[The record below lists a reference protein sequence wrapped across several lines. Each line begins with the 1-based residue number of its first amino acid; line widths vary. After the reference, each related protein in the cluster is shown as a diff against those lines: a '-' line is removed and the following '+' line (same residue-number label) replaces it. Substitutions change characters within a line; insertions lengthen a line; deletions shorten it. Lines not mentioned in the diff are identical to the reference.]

1 MGYDLNGKPVGPHGF
16 RHLIKYTFY
25 RDSVTGALYSTLYV
39 PQTNEYG
46 EKQYP
51 FVIWPNYPNGG
62 NESALEM
69 NKRLKFLCAING
81 SGCLNPYG
89 EGVTVSG
96 LPYGAIIQNN
106 VLLRED
112 AEHPAYFLTVDQ
124 NGNLGH
130 LKRIVPQSQIVEM
143 GIVSACDGYG
153 PMLIDYQDAETVDSA
168 YSYLFDSNRTPP
180 PLLFQ
185 DAQRQAICQY
195 GNGDYLIITSEG
207 RHHCGGGFFT
217 ILDMRRICRQHGVKF
232 AYMLDGGGSAETV
245 VGNKQINTI
254 YENQYG
260 RRIPTFIVFNGTT
273 TFKSSNA

>member
-1 MGYDLNGKPVGPHGF
+1 MGYDLNGKPIGPHGF

-96 LPYGAIIQNN
+96 RPYGPIIQNN
-106 VLLRED
+106 VLLQD
-112 AEHPAYFLTVDQ
+112 ASEHSANLITIDQ
-124 NGNLGH
+124 NGNLGYQ
-130 LKRIVPQSQIVEM
+130 RGIVSPSQIVEM
-143 GIVSACDGYG
+143 GIVSACGGYG
-153 PMLIDYQDAETVDSA
+153 PMLIDYQDAETVDSDF
-168 YSYLFDSNRTPP
+168 SYLFDSTRTQV
-180 PLLFQ
+180 LFQ

-207 RHHCGGGFFT
+207 RNNCGGGFFT
-217 ILDMRRICRQHGVKF
+217 ILDMRRICKQHGVKF
-232 AYMLDGGGSAETV
+232 AFMLDGGGSAETV

-254 YENQYG
+254 YDNQYG
-260 RRIPTFIVFNGTT
+260 RRLPTFIVFNGTT
-273 TFKSSNA
+273 TFKATNA